1 MMIPAPTIA
10 SRHIH
15 APANAP
21 TAAVAHSV
29 AAVFSPVTDE
39 PCFMITP
46 APRKPM
52 PVTICAAT
60 RVGSCSRWKV

>member
-1 MMIPAPTIA
+1 MMIPAPVTA

-15 APANAP
+15 APAKAP

-29 AAVFSPVTDE
+29 AAVFNPVTED

-46 APRKPM
+46 APRKPI
-52 PVTICAAT
+52 PVTI
-60 RVGSCSRWKV
+60 